1 MIIYPASPLK
11 KSAGNRPV
19 ESTNTHYLRRRLGF
33 IDSDSSYTSRR
44 FHLPIILNSRQE
56 RAVLAI
62 ILPSHGEAHPYN
74 DHTKHD
80 TLYTKVNQTIE

>member
-19 ESTNTHYLRRRLGF
+19 ELTNTHYLRRRLGF
-33 IDSDSSYTSRR
+33 IDSYTSWR
-44 FHLPIILNSRQE
+44 FQLPIILNSRQK

-74 DHTKHD
+74 DHTEHD
-80 TLYTKVNQTIE
+80 TLHIKFNKTIE